1 MHDIAPLPLIATHP
15 LHATRRVTIGDEALS
30 QVFHYEVESEL
41 EDEDEECFEQ
51 EHLTDEEDEEEMQ
64 VEEEQIYQ
72 VRNEFQE
79 IKYDNITEKQDWQ
92 EKIWDEEEKVD
103 LEAVMMEEDRM
114 DLRIF
119 AGNIGQGPLFHTF
132 PVLVSTAADDLI
144 KIAVNKFC
152 MMDNIESSEDTTI
165 EYYLAVQGMDGDEY
179 VLSPQDK
186 PYSIFKTLT
195 DSLTTPMPSLS
206 HIRRISQQ
214 SLSSTSSRRPRSS
227 SFSNYEQTSYDE
239 DSVIRIYLH
248 RRIKRAVEREGMLY
262 IKVSLYPD
270 ESTMVNTT
278 ATTPVSNSA
287 FTKNPTTPNLKLTKK
302 RQQQQKS
309 EIDRIDKIISV
320 KKDYQIGVVI
330 NLALEKFHVPDAQAD
345 DYICGGDSSRQ
356 LGKYRMSLR
365 SNNKGKKKNRR
376 KCVCV

>member
-1 MHDIAPLPLIATHP
+1 M
-15 LHATRRVTIGDEALS
+15 
-30 QVFHYEVESEL
+30 
-41 EDEDEECFEQ
+41 EDEDEEGFEREQ
-51 EHLTDEEDEEEMQ
+51 LTDDEDEDEEEEE
-64 VEEEQIYQ
+64 EEEQVYQ
-72 VRNEFQE
+72 VKNEFQE
-79 IKYDNITEKQDWQ
+79 IKYDDITEKQDWQ
-92 EKIWDEEEKVD
+92 EKHWDEVEKVD
-103 LEAVMMEEDRM
+103 LETVMMEEEKM

-132 PVLVSTAADDLI
+132 PILVSTAADDLI
-144 KIAVNKFC
+144 KIAVNKFS
-152 MMDNIESSEDTTI
+152 MMDNMESSEDTTI

-179 VLSPQDK
+179 ILSPQDK

-248 RRIKRAVEREGMLY
+248 RRIKRAIEREGLIY

-270 ESTMVNTT
+270 ESTIVSTTTKTT
-278 ATTPVSNSA
+278 ASNSA

-302 RQQQQKS
+302 RKQQQKS

-365 SNNKGKKKNRR
+365 SNNKGKKEKIGESL
-376 KCVCV
+376 CVCVLLDLLM